1 VAATAAG
8 NETAARRTRGRAART
23 GTKTAGEEGGR
34 NEQRTGGGLRRR
46 EAATAADP
54 RRDEQQRGEE
64 DELRRAA
71 PPLATGGAG
80 GRRRGSDGG
89 EDLGQAAA
97 RDDGGGSRR
106 AGAAAPSR
114 ERIDDGG
121 VEPRWRR
128 PTGKEMGTLLCS
140 LSAAATRST
149 KEWVWGWKEMPPP
162 GARRSSQGQRSNDEG
177 WRTGSHWSSVT
188 MSR

>member
-1 VAATAAG
+1 MT
-8 NETAARRTRGRAART
+8 
-23 GTKTAGEEGGR
+23 
-34 NEQRTGGGLRRR
+34 
-46 EAATAADP
+46 
-54 RRDEQQRGEE
+54 
-64 DELRRAA
+64 
-71 PPLATGGAG
+71 
-80 GRRRGSDGG
+80 DGG
-89 EDLGQAAA
+89 CC
-97 RDDGGGSRR
+97 S
-106 AGAAAPSR
+106 PVR

-188 MSR
+188 MLRNGIEAEMLVVLDSPKWGIHIVHEHPNPRQ